1 MSWLFAGYAA
11 FFVLLGGYFARLL
24 LMERRLARERD
35 NLAAARVEAGD
46 RGDRYTEPDSRSSR

>member
-24 LMERRLARERD
+24 LMERRLARERRV
-35 NLAAARVEAGD
+35 LTAAHDEAGN
-46 RGDRYTEPDSRSSR
+46 RGDGYTRPDPRSKS

>member
-35 NLAAARVEAGD
+35 NLAAAREETAGSED
-46 RGDRYTEPDSRSSR
+46 PQPLR